1 MTVTPTSDVLARIG
15 RWGVFGLPA
24 HVDPRT
30 AAKALGLSRTTAYR
44 RARTGAFLCRLRKE
58 GRVYVVGLA
67 DLMRGFGIH
76 DVRVR
81 HDGIEAGAR
90 SAPGRGEM

>member
-44 RARTGAFLCRLRKE
+44 RARTGTFLCRLRKE